1 MCLVWRSRFCILGES
16 LPFMEETGR
25 SKYILRYQSSWK
37 HCVVISYQT
46 SSSVALK
53 FSELKIFSYNG
64 LWPYQSFSY
73 QRFFNSNLN
82 LNELFKC
89 YLLQLKGNMKRYDL
103 PRTSMT
109 KNDWNNWN
117 KLLHLQTLIKNSSAS
132 KQFSHFQKSPTF
144 CWLMNFKAHF

>member
-1 MCLVWRSRFCILGES
+1 MCLAWHQWFCILGES
-16 LPFMEETGR
+16 LLFMGETGR
-25 SKYILRYQSSWK
+25 SKCILRYQASWK
-37 HCVVISYQT
+37 HCVNISYRT
-46 SSSVALK
+46 LCSAALK
-53 FSELKIFSYNG
+53 ISKLKIFSYND
-64 LWPYQSFSY
+64 LWRYQPFSC